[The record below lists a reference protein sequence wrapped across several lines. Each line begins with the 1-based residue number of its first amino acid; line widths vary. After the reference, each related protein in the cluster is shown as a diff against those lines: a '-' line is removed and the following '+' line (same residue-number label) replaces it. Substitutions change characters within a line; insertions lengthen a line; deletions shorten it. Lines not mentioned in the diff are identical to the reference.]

1 MKKPIIT
8 LLAATVTLAAAA
20 VPAKRGVL
28 SVTQPDGTEMPVL
41 LMGDEFRHIYLTVD
55 SLPLTTGADGF
66 MQYALYDD
74 NAGRLRASG
83 VRAAAASR
91 RPSADEQE
99 DKAPRTPPPTPARHR
114 SRRQA

>member
-83 VRAAAASR
+83 VGGPRACP
-91 RPSADEQE
+91 RPGST
-99 DKAPRTPPPTPARHR
+99 RPTKK
-114 SRRQA
+114 

>member
-66 MQYALYDD
+66 MQYRSEERR
-74 NAGRLRASG
+74 GGKECRL
-83 VRAAAASR
+83 
-91 RPSADEQE
+91 
-99 DKAPRTPPPTPARHR
+99 
-114 SRRQA
+114 